1 MTTTPD
7 PSVVDFWFDPV
18 SVLVDGIA
26 LAVEVDGAD
35 PCGCGTT

>member
-26 LAVEVDGAD
+26 LATRSTAQTPAGAA
-35 PCGCGTT
+35 PR